1 MKRTCIAC
9 AAPCGA
15 ARRCPP
21 CARER
26 AAAQLALR
34 AARSPEAV
42 ARARAYQRAYAAK
55 KYARRRAAGLC
66 VGCGAC
72 ESARAYCASCRKVEA
87 KRTEENA
94 LARALVRA
102 IAARSKK

>member
-1 MKRTCIAC
+1 MKRTCADCSASCASYRC
-9 AAPCGA
+9 AACND
-15 ARRCPP
+15 RHT
-21 CARER
+21 
-26 AAAQLALR
+26 AAQAVRR

-42 ARARAYQRAYAAK
+42 ARARAYQRAYTAK

-66 VGCGAC
+66 VGCGLA
-72 ESARAYCASCRKVEA
+72 ESERAYCASCRKVEA
-87 KRTEENA
+87 KRSEENS